1 MIIKIN
7 FRDFPGGPLV
17 KTVCFHCRG
26 YGFHLRPHRL
36 HGVTKKKKKINIE
49 IPQKSEKNRC
59 SQGLN

>member
-36 HGVTKKKKKINIE
+36 HGVTKKKKKLILKFHRSLKKIDVA
-49 IPQKSEKNRC
+49 KD
-59 SQGLN
+59 